1 MLKSLMLTA
10 AVGALAV
17 APFAAHAADMKADAH
32 KEVKSMIAPAATAT
46 PAEAAASAA
55 TEAAADAETTAKEAV
70 KEVAKEVTLK
80 NGTKVSIEGNSVFVV
95 GADGKKTPAPDA
107 THELADGTKI
117 VTKAGKIVK

>member
-17 APFAAHAADMKADAH
+17 APFAAHAADMKANAH
-32 KEVKSMIAPAATAT
+32 KEMKSMVAPAATAT

-70 KEVAKEVTLK
+70 KEVTLK
-80 NGTKVSIEGNSVFVV
+80 NGTKVSIEGESVFVI